1 MWLLVIL
8 FFVMLLFI
16 VMVEEIVLGL
26 SKDEVSIIVIFDGFE
41 ILLFGVIKCD
51 CLLLD
56 VDMLGVIVVIVGF
69 NELVVVC
76 CKDCVVGI
84 WVNIVLVCVD
94 IVLLFYVIVILGL
107 MGDVLLLIEDLNYVI
122 LWQCCIV
129 GEGGESFFQML
140 DFIEVFMWIKVD
152 EGLYQIF
159 ENSVDVEDSILFY
172 IWINLLL
179 NIIEGNY
186 CICIFLICDGCVIDE
201 FIMEIFVFKVGLE
214 CWFYS
219 MF

>member
-122 LWQCCIV
+122 LW
-129 GEGGESFFQML
+129 
-140 DFIEVFMWIKVD
+140 
-152 EGLYQIF
+152 
-159 ENSVDVEDSILFY
+159 
-172 IWINLLL
+172 
-179 NIIEGNY
+179 
-186 CICIFLICDGCVIDE
+186 
-201 FIMEIFVFKVGLE
+201 
-214 CWFYS
+214 
-219 MF
+219 